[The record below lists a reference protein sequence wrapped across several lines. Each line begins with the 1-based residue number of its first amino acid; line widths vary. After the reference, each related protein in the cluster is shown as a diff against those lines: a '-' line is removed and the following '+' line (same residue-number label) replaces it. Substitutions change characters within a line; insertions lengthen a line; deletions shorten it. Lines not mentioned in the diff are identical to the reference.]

1 MEGDGIVVIIT
12 LWQELASMHELYG
25 KRTCLVDERR
35 QIITIT
41 FNNKKVQSPYQGD
54 FG

>member
-25 KRTCLVDERR
+25 KRKRTCLVDERR

-41 FNNKKVQSPYQGD
+41 FNDKKAQD
-54 FG
+54 LKM